1 MKFLLRLRL
10 DAIRYRAILSKV
22 KVILLFFMIVVI
34 FYSCMTWNSKLLN
47 KVLKNDG
54 GIAIVAATIGSI
66 TGGIIS
72 YFTNYIANIKNNKM
86 KNAIFNKRTIY
97 EPLLLEVNKISKYI
111 SNNQNFPDI
120 INIGFKEIDDGC
132 FTDYLVI
139 NTWKRIKDDT
149 RFYKM
154 PEYLKEQME
163 NLHFEIKELERYKRY
178 IEEDVFDKA
187 CDELESF
194 GYRLNLN
201 NRYSIFQY
209 YRILEN
215 EIDELDCF
223 CNWGEFEG
231 DKSKYEIDVIKI
243 KENIFKHINRQQYIN
258 NYIGIIQKIENVNNN
273 CKKIL
278 EVIVKDIIRQYEIE
292 RKYW

>member
-1 MKFLLRLRL
+1 MKLLLRLRL
-10 DAIRYRAILSKV
+10 DAIRHRAILSKV
-22 KVILLFFMIVVI
+22 KVILLFFMILVI

-111 SNNQNFPDI
+111 ANNQNVPDI

-215 EIDELDCF
+215 EIDEVDCF
-223 CNWGEFEG
+223 CNWEEFEG

-258 NYIGIIQKIENVNNN
+258 NYTSIIQKIEDVNNN

>member
-111 SNNQNFPDI
+111 SNNQNFSDI

-215 EIDELDCF
+215 ELDELDCF

-231 DKSKYEIDVIKI
+231 DKSKYKIDVIKI

>member
-111 SNNQNFPDI
+111 SNNQNFSDI

-215 EIDELDCF
+215 ELDELDCC

-231 DKSKYEIDVIKI
+231 DKSKYKIDVIKI